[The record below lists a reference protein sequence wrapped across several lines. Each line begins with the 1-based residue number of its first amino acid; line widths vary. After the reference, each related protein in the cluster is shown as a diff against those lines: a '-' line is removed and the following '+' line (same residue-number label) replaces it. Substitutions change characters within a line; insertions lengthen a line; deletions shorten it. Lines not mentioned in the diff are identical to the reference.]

1 MRIYHQLNFITSSQ
15 SNSIRLRILWMGG
28 HTQKSIVLY
37 ANCGLVLNVW
47 IYLNA
52 SVMQRCRIGYIVHMT
67 WVRVNDFI
75 SQRF

>member
-52 SVMQRCRIGYIVHMT
+52 NVKVQN
-67 WVRVNDFI
+67 RVLHSHDMGT
-75 SQRF
+75 R